1 MCLIALAHR
10 ATERFPLILAANR
23 DEDYDR
29 ASHDAHFW
37 PDHPDV
43 LGGRDG
49 VLGGTWLAITRQAR
63 FAAVTNLRGAV
74 RRTRSRGFLV
84 SDYVTRGELPVET
97 HEYAGFH
104 LIAGDAGGDV
114 VYLTPDERR
123 TLAPG
128 VYGFS
133 NAPGGEQWPKTD
145 YAIEQMHN
153 ALKIDDAESLVDEF
167 MQFLT
172 SSRGTDR
179 REYEIFIADERY
191 GTRASTVIVVSHNE
205 IFFSEQS
212 FTRHG
217 ISLGERRNFRI
228 PIGS

>member
-37 PDHPDV
+37 PDFPDV

-49 VLGGTWLAITRQAR
+49 GLGGTWLAITRQAR
-63 FAAVTNLRGAV
+63 FAAVTNLHGAV
-74 RRTRSRGFLV
+74 RRSRSRGLLV
-84 SDYVTRGELPVET
+84 SDYVTRGVLPEET

-104 LIAGDAGGDV
+104 LIAGQVGGEAAYV
-114 VYLTPDERR
+114 TPDARR

-128 VYGFS
+128 VHGFS
-133 NAPGGEQWPKTD
+133 NAPSGEAWPKTD
-145 YAIEQMHN
+145 YAVEQMQA
-153 ALKIDDAESLVDEF
+153 ALSIEDPQELVET
-167 MQFLT
+167 MMRFLT
-172 SSRGTDR
+172 TPRGTER

-191 GTRASTVIVVSHNE
+191 GTRASTVIVATDE
-205 IFFSEQS
+205 TIFFSERS
-212 FTRHG
+212 FTRG
-217 ISLGERRNFRI
+217 GVAQGDRRNYRVS
-228 PIGS
+228 IGS